1 MDTGK
6 REIKFR
12 AWFKVHKKMV
22 YNLGFNE
29 NSFKMIDDDELNYV
43 WDKDHPDDRD
53 NATLNY
59 EIMQYTGLKDKNGVE
74 IYEGDI
80 VKWGHI
86 SGQGEEAW
94 HRVAKVEF
102 SPDLQFKILHYID
115 SKTLEKKPTDNY
127 IFQFGRFSYQE
138 THKYLEVIGNIYEHG
153 HLLDQPELVKGE

>member
-1 MDTGK
+1 MS

-12 AWFKVHKKMV
+12 AFCKDRSGMYINVGFINHKQ
-22 YNLGFNE
+22 GFSIIPFDSRGNE
-29 NSFKMIDDDELNYV
+29 MDRMYSHSHSIEL
-43 WDKDHPDDRD
+43 
-53 NATLNY
+53 
-59 EIMQYTGLKDKNGVE
+59 MQYTGLKDKNSKE

-86 SGQGEEAW
+86 SGQGEETW

-138 THKYLEVIGNIYEHG
+138 THRYLEVIGNIYEN
-153 HLLDQPELVKGE
+153 PELIKDTP